1 MSEPVYYKILRH
13 YEECFE
19 KYGASHRGMD
29 WPNEEDLVK
38 RFDVMLEVVRPN
50 AEKPVSILDLGC
62 GVGLLVDHLQA
73 TDALNAFDYWG
84 IDLSTKMVAAARE
97 RHPAQRFESRDIL
110 SNPLPAG
117 CVDYVIMNGLLT
129 EKVQLSQPT
138 MEAYATD
145 IIKMAFDAC
154 RRGIAFNVMSTH
166 LDWLRNDLFHWP
178 LDSVAAFL
186 VSQCSRSI
194 VIRMDYGLYEYTVYV
209 YNEAS
214 Q

>member
-1 MSEPVYYKILRH
+1 
-13 YEECFE
+13 
-19 KYGASHRGMD
+19 MD

-50 AEKPVSILDLGC
+50 SEKPVSILDLGC

-129 EKVQLSQPT
+129 EKVELSQPT
-138 MEAYATD
+138 MEAYAID
-145 IIKMAFDAC
+145 IIKMAFGAC

-186 VSQCSRSI
+186 VGQCSRSI

-209 YNEAS
+209 YNKAS